1 MAAMNSLPV
10 PEPVFV
16 LRYNLKDI
24 THDITAYATS
34 ITFTDKLSGE
44 SDELEVEL
52 EDSEQRWRDAW
63 YPGMGD
69 TLALQLGFQ
78 GKPLTD
84 CGGFSIDEIEL
95 SGPPDSVS
103 IRGRSA
109 PVTRAMRTK
118 SNRGFENTTL
128 AAIAGRIARKHK
140 LKLEGQIEPLTLERI
155 TQYGE
160 SDLAFLKR
168 LANDYGYMVK
178 VTPQKLIFSHL
189 GKLRDAP
196 VVRTITPQEVSRWTL
211 RDTLHEVY
219 KGVKNRHQNS
229 QTRTLVTYKAD
240 GTQDT
245 RQEKRKQS
253 QVQVPFRLPEES
265 AGADTLNTY
274 ERASNPAESRAKGKA
289 KLDRKNEYKHAG
301 TLSLEG
307 DLSLRAGANVML
319 SGFGKSDG
327 KWLIISARHSLARSS
342 GLTTDIDIARGL
354 KHKAGAGKKQART
367 LTVFHANGT
376 TEQVKADKGIPTR

>member
-1 MAAMNSLPV
+1 MAAMNTLPV

-178 VTPQKLIFSHL
+178 VTPEKLIFSHL

-196 VVRTITPQEVSRWTL
+196 VIRTITPQEVSRWTL

-219 KGVKNRHQNS
+219 KGVKNKHQNS
-229 QTRTLVTYKAD
+229 QTRTLVTFNAD
-240 GTQDT
+240 NTTTT
-245 RQEKRKQS
+245 RTEKKSSSSGMSTSSDIINTSDRAQNA
-253 QVQVPFRLPEES
+253 EE
-265 AGADTLNTY
+265 
-274 ERASNPAESRAKGKA
+274 ASAKGKA
-289 KLDRKNEYKHAG
+289 KLDSKNEYKHAG

-307 DLSLRAGANVML
+307 DLSLRAGGSVTL

-376 TEQVKADKGIPTR
+376 TEQVKADKGVPTR

>member
-24 THDITAYATS
+24 TYDITAYATS

-196 VVRTITPQEVSRWTL
+196 VIRTITPLEVSRWTL

-219 KGVKNRHQNS
+219 KGVKNKHQNS
-229 QTRTLVTYKAD
+229 QTRTLVTFNAD
-240 GTQDT
+240 NTTTT
-245 RQEKRKQS
+245 RTEKKSSSSGMSTSSDIINTSDR
-253 QVQVPFRLPEES
+253 VQNDEE
-265 AGADTLNTY
+265 A
-274 ERASNPAESRAKGKA
+274 RAKGKA

-307 DLSLRAGANVML
+307 DLSLRAGASVML

-367 LTVFHANGT
+367 LTVFKADNT

>member
-1 MAAMNSLPV
+1 MAAMNTLPV

-219 KGVKNRHQNS
+219 KGVKNKHQNS
-229 QTRTLVTYKAD
+229 QTRTLVTFNAD
-240 GTQDT
+240 NTTTT
-245 RQEKRKQS
+245 RTEKKSSSSGMSTSSDIINTSDR
-253 QVQVPFRLPEES
+253 VQNAEE
-265 AGADTLNTY
+265 
-274 ERASNPAESRAKGKA
+274 ASAKGKA
-289 KLDRKNEYKHAG
+289 KLDSKNEYKHAG

-307 DLSLRAGANVML
+307 DLSLRAGGSVTL

-327 KWLIISARHSLARSS
+327 KWLIISARHSIARSS

-367 LTVFHANGT
+367 LTVFKADNT
-376 TEQVKADKGIPTR
+376 TEQVKADKGISTR

>member
-109 PVTRAMRTK
+109 PVTRAMRTR

-219 KGVKNRHQNS
+219 KGVKNKHQNS
-229 QTRTLVTYKAD
+229 QTRTLVTFNAD
-240 GTQDT
+240 NTTTT
-245 RQEKRKQS
+245 RTEKKSSSSGMSTSSDIINTSDR
-253 QVQVPFRLPEES
+253 VQNDEE
-265 AGADTLNTY
+265 A
-274 ERASNPAESRAKGKA
+274 RAKGKA

-307 DLSLRAGANVML
+307 DLSLRAGASVML

>member
-69 TLALQLGFQ
+69 TLSLQLGFK

-109 PVTRAMRTK
+109 PVTRAMRTR

-196 VVRTITPQEVSRWTL
+196 VIRTITPQEVSRWTL

-219 KGVKNRHQNS
+219 KGVKNKHQNS
-229 QTRTLVTYKAD
+229 QTRTLVTFNAD
-240 GTQDT
+240 NTTTT
-245 RQEKRKQS
+245 RTEKKSSSSGMSTSSDIINTSDR
-253 QVQVPFRLPEES
+253 VQNDEE
-265 AGADTLNTY
+265 A
-274 ERASNPAESRAKGKA
+274 RAKGKA

-307 DLSLRAGANVML
+307 DLSLRAGASVML

-354 KHKAGAGKKQART
+354 KHKAGKGKKQART
-367 LTVFHANGT
+367 LTVFHADGT
-376 TEQVKADKGIPTR
+376 TEEVKADKRISTR

>member
-1 MAAMNSLPV
+1 MAAMNTLPV

-52 EDSEQRWRDAW
+52 EDSEQRWCDAW

-168 LANDYGYMVK
+168 LAQDYGYMVK
-178 VTPQKLIFSHL
+178 VTPEKLIFSHL

-196 VVRTITPQEVSRWTL
+196 VIRTITPQEVSRWTL

-219 KGVKNRHQNS
+219 KGVKNKHQNS
-229 QTRTLVTYKAD
+229 QTRTLVTFNAD
-240 GTQDT
+240 NTTTT
-245 RQEKRKQS
+245 RTEKKSSSSGMSTSSDIINTSDRAQNA
-253 QVQVPFRLPEES
+253 EE
-265 AGADTLNTY
+265 
-274 ERASNPAESRAKGKA
+274 ASAKGKA
-289 KLDRKNEYKHAG
+289 KLDSKNEYKHAG

-307 DLSLRAGANVML
+307 DLSLRAGGSVTL

-327 KWLIISARHSLARSS
+327 KWLIISARHSFARSS

-354 KHKAGAGKKQART
+354 KHKAGKGKKQART
-367 LTVFHANGT
+367 LTVFKADNT

>member
-219 KGVKNRHQNS
+219 KGVKNKHQNS
-229 QTRTLVTYKAD
+229 QTRTLVTFNAD
-240 GTQDT
+240 NTTTT
-245 RQEKRKQS
+245 RTEKKTRS
-253 QVQVPFRLPEES
+253 SGMSTSSDIINTSDRVQNDEE
-265 AGADTLNTY
+265 A
-274 ERASNPAESRAKGKA
+274 RAKGKA

-307 DLSLRAGANVML
+307 DLSLRAGASVML

-367 LTVFHANGT
+367 LTVFKADNT

>member
-196 VVRTITPQEVSRWTL
+196 VIRTITPQEVSRWTL

-219 KGVKNRHQNS
+219 KGVKNKHQNS
-229 QTRTLVTYKAD
+229 QTRTLVTFNAD
-240 GTQDT
+240 NTTTT
-245 RQEKRKQS
+245 RTEKKSSSSGMSTSSDIINTSDR
-253 QVQVPFRLPEES
+253 VQNDEE
-265 AGADTLNTY
+265 A
-274 ERASNPAESRAKGKA
+274 RAKGKA

-307 DLSLRAGANVML
+307 DLSLRAGGSVTL

-367 LTVFHANGT
+367 LTVFKADNT
-376 TEQVKADKGIPTR
+376 TEQVKADKGISTR

>member
-1 MAAMNSLPV
+1 MAAMNTLPV

-196 VVRTITPQEVSRWTL
+196 VIRTITPQEVSRWTL

-219 KGVKNRHQNS
+219 KGVKNKHQNS
-229 QTRTLVTYKAD
+229 QTRTLVTFNAD
-240 GTQDT
+240 NTTTT
-245 RQEKRKQS
+245 RTEKKPSSSGMSTSSDIINTSDRAQNA
-253 QVQVPFRLPEES
+253 EE
-265 AGADTLNTY
+265 
-274 ERASNPAESRAKGKA
+274 ASAKGKA
-289 KLDRKNEYKHAG
+289 KLDSKNEYKHAG

-307 DLSLRAGANVML
+307 DLSLRAGASVML

>member
-1 MAAMNSLPV
+1 MAAMSSLPV

-78 GKPLTD
+78 GKPLAD

-160 SDLAFLKR
+160 SDLAFLRR

-219 KGVKNRHQNS
+219 KGVKNKHQNS
-229 QTRTLVTYKAD
+229 QTRTLVTFNAD
-240 GTQDT
+240 NTTTT
-245 RQEKRKQS
+245 RTEKKSSSSGMSTSSDIINTSDR
-253 QVQVPFRLPEES
+253 VQNDEE
-265 AGADTLNTY
+265 A
-274 ERASNPAESRAKGKA
+274 RAKGKA

-307 DLSLRAGANVML
+307 DLSLRAGASVML

-376 TEQVKADKGIPTR
+376 TEQVKADKGVPTR

>member
-1 MAAMNSLPV
+1 MAAMNTLPV

-109 PVTRAMRTK
+109 TVTRAMRTK

-168 LANDYGYMVK
+168 LAKDYGYMVK
-178 VTPQKLIFSHL
+178 VTPEKLIFSHL

-196 VVRTITPQEVSRWTL
+196 VIRTITPEEVSRFTL

-219 KGVKNRHQNS
+219 KGVKNKHQNS
-229 QTRTLVTYKAD
+229 QTRTLVTFNAD
-240 GTQDT
+240 NTTTT
-245 RQEKRKQS
+245 RTETK
-253 QVQVPFRLPEES
+253 S
-265 AGADTLNTY
+265 ASSGMTTSSDILNTSD
-274 ERASNPAESRAKGKA
+274 RAQNVGEARAKGQA
-289 KLDRKNEYKHAG
+289 KLDSKNEYKHAG

-307 DLSLRAGANVML
+307 DLSLRAGGSVTL
-319 SGFGKSDG
+319 SGFGQSDG
-327 KWLIISARHSLARSS
+327 KWLIISARHSLGRSS

-354 KHKAGAGKKQART
+354 KHKAGAGKKQTRT
-367 LTVFHANGT
+367 LTVFHADGT
-376 TEQVKADKGIPTR
+376 TEQVKADKGILTR

>member
-24 THDITAYATS
+24 THDITAYAIS

-219 KGVKNRHQNS
+219 KGVKNKHQNS
-229 QTRTLVTYKAD
+229 QTRTLVTFNAD
-240 GTQDT
+240 NTTTT
-245 RQEKRKQS
+245 RTEKKSSSSGMSTSSDIINTSDR
-253 QVQVPFRLPEES
+253 VQNDEE
-265 AGADTLNTY
+265 A
-274 ERASNPAESRAKGKA
+274 RAKGKA

-307 DLSLRAGANVML
+307 DLSLRAGASVML

>member
-1 MAAMNSLPV
+1 MAAMNTLPV

-52 EDSEQRWRDAW
+52 EDSEQRWCDAW

-178 VTPQKLIFSHL
+178 VTPEKLIFSHL

-196 VVRTITPQEVSRWTL
+196 VIRTITPQEVSRWTL

-219 KGVKNRHQNS
+219 KGVKNKHQNS
-229 QTRTLVTYKAD
+229 QTRTLVTFNAD
-240 GTQDT
+240 NTTTT
-245 RQEKRKQS
+245 RTEKKSSSSGMSTSSDIINTSDRAQNA
-253 QVQVPFRLPEES
+253 EE
-265 AGADTLNTY
+265 
-274 ERASNPAESRAKGKA
+274 ASAKGKA
-289 KLDRKNEYKHAG
+289 KLDSKNEYKHAG

-307 DLSLRAGANVML
+307 DLSLRAGGSVTL

>member
-1 MAAMNSLPV
+1 MASMNTLPV

-24 THDITAYATS
+24 THDISAYATS

-44 SDELEVEL
+44 SDELEIEL

-69 TLALQLGFQ
+69 TLSLQLGYKRQ
-78 GKPLTD
+78 TLTD

-168 LANDYGYMVK
+168 LAQDYGYMVK
-178 VTPQKLIFSHL
+178 VTPEKLIFSHL

-196 VVRTITPQEVSRWTL
+196 VIRTITPQEVSRWTL

-219 KGVKNRHQNS
+219 KGVKNKHQNS
-229 QTRTLVTYKAD
+229 QTRTLVTFNAD
-240 GTQDT
+240 NTTTT
-245 RQEKRKQS
+245 RTEKTTTS
-253 QVQVPFRLPEES
+253 PGMS
-265 AGADTLNTY
+265 TSSDILNTSD
-274 ERASNPAESRAKGKA
+274 RAQNGEEARAKGQA
-289 KLDRKNEYKHAG
+289 KLDSKNDYKHAG

-307 DLSLRAGANVML
+307 DLSLRAGGSVTL

-327 KWLIISARHSLARSS
+327 KWLIISARHSLARSG

-354 KHKAGAGKKQART
+354 KHKADAGQKQART
-367 LTVFHANGT
+367 LTVFKADNT
-376 TEQVKADKGIPTR
+376 TEQVEVGKKGAGR

>member
-1 MAAMNSLPV
+1 MAAMNTLPV

-196 VVRTITPQEVSRWTL
+196 VIRTITPQEVSRWTL

-219 KGVKNRHQNS
+219 KGVKNKHQNS
-229 QTRTLVTYKAD
+229 QTRTLVTFNAD
-240 GTQDT
+240 NTTTT
-245 RQEKRKQS
+245 RTEKKSSSSGMSTSSDIINTSDR
-253 QVQVPFRLPEES
+253 VQNAEE
-265 AGADTLNTY
+265 
-274 ERASNPAESRAKGKA
+274 ASAKGKA
-289 KLDRKNEYKHAG
+289 KLDSKNEYKHAG

-307 DLSLRAGANVML
+307 DLSLRAGASVML

-376 TEQVKADKGIPTR
+376 TEQVKADKGVPTR

>member
-1 MAAMNSLPV
+1 MAAMNTLPV

-24 THDITAYATS
+24 THDITAYAIS

-69 TLALQLGFQ
+69 TLALQLGFK
-78 GKPLTD
+78 GRPLTD

-196 VVRTITPQEVSRWTL
+196 VIRTITPQEVSRWTL

-219 KGVKNRHQNS
+219 KGVKNKHQNS
-229 QTRTLVTYKAD
+229 QTRTLVTFNAD
-240 GTQDT
+240 NTTTT
-245 RQEKRKQS
+245 RTEKKSSSSGMSTSSDIINTSDR
-253 QVQVPFRLPEES
+253 VQNDEE
-265 AGADTLNTY
+265 A
-274 ERASNPAESRAKGKA
+274 RAKGKA

-307 DLSLRAGANVML
+307 DLSLRAGASVML

>member
-1 MAAMNSLPV
+1 MAAMSSLPV

-196 VVRTITPQEVSRWTL
+196 VIRTITPQEVSRWTL

-219 KGVKNRHQNS
+219 KGVKNKHQNS
-229 QTRTLVTYKAD
+229 QTRTLVTFNAD
-240 GTQDT
+240 NTTTT
-245 RQEKRKQS
+245 RTEKKSSSSGMSTSSDIINTSDR
-253 QVQVPFRLPEES
+253 VQNDEE
-265 AGADTLNTY
+265 A
-274 ERASNPAESRAKGKA
+274 RAKGKA

-307 DLSLRAGANVML
+307 DLSLRAGASVML

>member
-1 MAAMNSLPV
+1 MAAMNTLPV

-78 GKPLTD
+78 GMPLTD

-178 VTPQKLIFSHL
+178 VTPEKLIFSHL

-196 VVRTITPQEVSRWTL
+196 VIRTITPQEVSRWTL

-219 KGVKNRHQNS
+219 KGVKNKHQNS
-229 QTRTLVTYKAD
+229 QTRTLVTFNAD
-240 GTQDT
+240 NTTTT
-245 RQEKRKQS
+245 RTEKKSSSSGMSTSSDIINTSDRAQNA
-253 QVQVPFRLPEES
+253 EE
-265 AGADTLNTY
+265 
-274 ERASNPAESRAKGKA
+274 ASAKGKA
-289 KLDRKNEYKHAG
+289 KLDSKNEYKHAG

-307 DLSLRAGANVML
+307 DLSLRAGGSVTL

-354 KHKAGAGKKQART
+354 KHKAGKGKKQART
-367 LTVFHANGT
+367 LTVFKADNT
-376 TEQVKADKGIPTR
+376 TEQVKADKGVPTR

>member
-1 MAAMNSLPV
+1 MAAMNTLPV

-52 EDSEQRWRDAW
+52 EDSEQRWCDAW

-78 GKPLTD
+78 GKSLTD

-168 LANDYGYMVK
+168 LAQDYGYMVK
-178 VTPQKLIFSHL
+178 VTPEKLIFSHL

-196 VVRTITPQEVSRWTL
+196 VIRTITPQEVSRWTL

-219 KGVKNRHQNS
+219 KGVKNKHQNS
-229 QTRTLVTYKAD
+229 QTRTLVTFNAD
-240 GTQDT
+240 NTTTT
-245 RQEKRKQS
+245 RTEKKSSSSGMSTSSDIINTSDRAQNA
-253 QVQVPFRLPEES
+253 EE
-265 AGADTLNTY
+265 
-274 ERASNPAESRAKGKA
+274 ASAKGKA
-289 KLDRKNEYKHAG
+289 KLDSKNEYKHAG

-307 DLSLRAGANVML
+307 DLSLRAGGSVTL

-327 KWLIISARHSLARSS
+327 KWLIISARHSFARSS

-354 KHKAGAGKKQART
+354 KHKAGKGKKQART
-367 LTVFHANGT
+367 LTVFKADNT

>member
-1 MAAMNSLPV
+1 MAAMNTLPV

-78 GKPLTD
+78 GMPLTD

-95 SGPPDSVS
+95 FGPPDSVS

-178 VTPQKLIFSHL
+178 VTPEKLIFSHL

-196 VVRTITPQEVSRWTL
+196 VIRTITPQEVSRWTL

-219 KGVKNRHQNS
+219 KGVKNKHQNS
-229 QTRTLVTYKAD
+229 QTRTLVTFNAD
-240 GTQDT
+240 NTTTT
-245 RQEKRKQS
+245 RTEKKSSSSGMSTSSDIINTSDRAQNA
-253 QVQVPFRLPEES
+253 EE
-265 AGADTLNTY
+265 
-274 ERASNPAESRAKGKA
+274 ASAKGKA
-289 KLDRKNEYKHAG
+289 KLDSKNEYKHAG

-307 DLSLRAGANVML
+307 DLSLRAGGSVTL

-354 KHKAGAGKKQART
+354 KHKAGKGKKQART
-367 LTVFHANGT
+367 LTVFKADNT

>member
-1 MAAMNSLPV
+1 MAAMSSLPV

-196 VVRTITPQEVSRWTL
+196 VIRTITPQEVSRWTL

-219 KGVKNRHQNS
+219 KGVKNKHQNS
-229 QTRTLVTYKAD
+229 QTRTLVTFNAD
-240 GTQDT
+240 NTT
-245 RQEKRKQS
+245 TMRTEKKSSSSGMSTSSDIINTSDR
-253 QVQVPFRLPEES
+253 VQNDEE
-265 AGADTLNTY
+265 A
-274 ERASNPAESRAKGKA
+274 RAKGKA

-307 DLSLRAGANVML
+307 DLSLRAGASVML

>member
-69 TLALQLGFQ
+69 TLALRLGFQ

-196 VVRTITPQEVSRWTL
+196 VIRTITPQEVSRWTL

-219 KGVKNRHQNS
+219 KGVKNKHQNS
-229 QTRTLVTYKAD
+229 QTRTLVTFNAD
-240 GTQDT
+240 NTTTT
-245 RQEKRKQS
+245 RTEKKSSSSGMSTSSDIINTSDR
-253 QVQVPFRLPEES
+253 VQNDEE
-265 AGADTLNTY
+265 A
-274 ERASNPAESRAKGKA
+274 RAKGKA

-307 DLSLRAGANVML
+307 DLSLRAGASVML

-376 TEQVKADKGIPTR
+376 TEQVKADKGVPTR

>member
-24 THDITAYATS
+24 THDITAYVTS

-69 TLALQLGFQ
+69 TLSLQLGFQ

-109 PVTRAMRTK
+109 PVTRAMRTR

-160 SDLAFLKR
+160 SDLTFLKR

-219 KGVKNRHQNS
+219 KGVKNKHQNS
-229 QTRTLVTYKAD
+229 QTRTLVTFNAD
-240 GTQDT
+240 NTTTT
-245 RQEKRKQS
+245 RTEKKSSSSGMSTSSDIINTSDR
-253 QVQVPFRLPEES
+253 VQNDEE
-265 AGADTLNTY
+265 A
-274 ERASNPAESRAKGKA
+274 RAKGKA

-307 DLSLRAGANVML
+307 DLSLRAGASVML

-342 GLTTDIDIARGL
+342 GLATDIDIARGL
-354 KHKAGAGKKQART
+354 KNKAGTGKKQART

>member
-1 MAAMNSLPV
+1 MAAMNTLPV

-69 TLALQLGFQ
+69 TLTLQLGFE
-78 GKPLTD
+78 GRPLTD

-196 VVRTITPQEVSRWTL
+196 VIRTITPQEVSRWTL

-219 KGVKNRHQNS
+219 KGVKNKHQNS
-229 QTRTLVTYKAD
+229 QTRTLVTFNAD
-240 GTQDT
+240 NTTTT
-245 RQEKRKQS
+245 RTEKKPSSSGMSTSSDIINTSDRAQNA
-253 QVQVPFRLPEES
+253 EE
-265 AGADTLNTY
+265 
-274 ERASNPAESRAKGKA
+274 ASAKGKA
-289 KLDRKNEYKHAG
+289 KLDSKNEYKHAG

-307 DLSLRAGANVML
+307 DLSLRAGGSVTL

-367 LTVFHANGT
+367 LTVFKADNT
-376 TEQVKADKGIPTR
+376 TEQVKADKRIPTR

>member
-1 MAAMNSLPV
+1 MAAMNTLPV

-24 THDITAYATS
+24 THDITAYAIS

-69 TLALQLGFQ
+69 TLALQLGFK
-78 GKPLTD
+78 GRPLTD

-189 GKLRDAP
+189 GKLRDAQ
-196 VVRTITPQEVSRWTL
+196 VIRTITPQEVSRWTL

-219 KGVKNRHQNS
+219 KGVKNKHQNS
-229 QTRTLVTYKAD
+229 QTRTLVTFNAD
-240 GTQDT
+240 NTTTT
-245 RQEKRKQS
+245 RTEKKPSSSGMSTSSDIINTSDRAQNA
-253 QVQVPFRLPEES
+253 EE
-265 AGADTLNTY
+265 
-274 ERASNPAESRAKGKA
+274 ASAKGKA
-289 KLDRKNEYKHAG
+289 KLDSKNEYKHAG

-307 DLSLRAGANVML
+307 DLSLRAGGSVTL

-367 LTVFHANGT
+367 LTVFKADNT

>member
-109 PVTRAMRTK
+109 PVTRAMRTR

-219 KGVKNRHQNS
+219 KGVKNKHQNS
-229 QTRTLVTYKAD
+229 QTRTLVTFNAD
-240 GTQDT
+240 NTTTT
-245 RQEKRKQS
+245 RTEKKSSSSGMSTSSDIINTSDR
-253 QVQVPFRLPEES
+253 VQNDEE
-265 AGADTLNTY
+265 A
-274 ERASNPAESRAKGKA
+274 RAKGKA

-307 DLSLRAGANVML
+307 ELSLRAGASVML

>member
-1 MAAMNSLPV
+1 MAAMNTLPV
-10 PEPVFV
+10 LEPVFV

-219 KGVKNRHQNS
+219 KCVKNKHQNS
-229 QTRTLVTYKAD
+229 QTRTLVTFNAD
-240 GTQDT
+240 NTTTT
-245 RQEKRKQS
+245 RTEKKSSSSGMSTSSDIINTSDRAQNA
-253 QVQVPFRLPEES
+253 EE
-265 AGADTLNTY
+265 
-274 ERASNPAESRAKGKA
+274 ASAKGKA
-289 KLDRKNEYKHAG
+289 KLDSKNEYKHAG

-307 DLSLRAGANVML
+307 DLSLRAGGSVTL

>member
-109 PVTRAMRTK
+109 PVTRAMRTR

-219 KGVKNRHQNS
+219 KGVKNKHQNS
-229 QTRTLVTYKAD
+229 QTRTLVTFNAD
-240 GTQDT
+240 NTTTT
-245 RQEKRKQS
+245 RTEKKSSSSGMSTSSDIINTSDRAQNA
-253 QVQVPFRLPEES
+253 EE
-265 AGADTLNTY
+265 
-274 ERASNPAESRAKGKA
+274 ASAKGKA
-289 KLDRKNEYKHAG
+289 KLDSKNEYKHAG

-307 DLSLRAGANVML
+307 DLSLRAGGSVTL

-367 LTVFHANGT
+367 LTVFKADNT
-376 TEQVKADKGIPTR
+376 TEQVKADKGISTR

>member
-1 MAAMNSLPV
+1 MAAMNTLPV

-219 KGVKNRHQNS
+219 KGVKNKHQNS
-229 QTRTLVTYKAD
+229 QTRTLVTFNAD
-240 GTQDT
+240 NTTTT
-245 RQEKRKQS
+245 RTEKKSSSSGMSTSSDIINTSDR
-253 QVQVPFRLPEES
+253 VQNDEE
-265 AGADTLNTY
+265 A
-274 ERASNPAESRAKGKA
+274 RAKGKA

-307 DLSLRAGANVML
+307 DLSLRAGASVML

-376 TEQVKADKGIPTR
+376 TEQVKADKGVPTR

>member
-69 TLALQLGFQ
+69 TLALQLGFK

-196 VVRTITPQEVSRWTL
+196 VIRTITPQEVSRWTL

-219 KGVKNRHQNS
+219 KGVKNKHQNS
-229 QTRTLVTYKAD
+229 QTRTLVTFNAD
-240 GTQDT
+240 NTTTT
-245 RQEKRKQS
+245 RTEKKSSSSGMSTSSDIINTSDR
-253 QVQVPFRLPEES
+253 VQNDEE
-265 AGADTLNTY
+265 A
-274 ERASNPAESRAKGKA
+274 RAKGKA

-307 DLSLRAGANVML
+307 DLSLRAGASVML

-376 TEQVKADKGIPTR
+376 TEQVKADKGVPTR

>member
-1 MAAMNSLPV
+1 MAAMNTLPV
-10 PEPVFV
+10 PEPIFV

-78 GKPLTD
+78 GRPLTD

-109 PVTRAMRTK
+109 TVTRAMRTK

-168 LANDYGYMVK
+168 LAKDYGYMVK
-178 VTPQKLIFSHL
+178 VTPEKLIFSHL

-196 VVRTITPQEVSRWTL
+196 VIRTITPEEVSRFTL

-219 KGVKNRHQNS
+219 KGVKNKHQNS
-229 QTRTLVTYKAD
+229 QTRTLVTFNAD
-240 GTQDT
+240 NTTTT
-245 RQEKRKQS
+245 RTEKK
-253 QVQVPFRLPEES
+253 S
-265 AGADTLNTY
+265 ASSGMATSSDILNTSD
-274 ERASNPAESRAKGKA
+274 RAQNVEEARAKGKA
-289 KLDRKNEYKHAG
+289 KLDSKNEYKHAG

-307 DLSLRAGANVML
+307 DLSLRAGGSVTL

-327 KWLIISARHSLARSS
+327 KWLIISARHSLMRSS

-354 KHKAGAGKKQART
+354 KHKAGKGKKQART
-367 LTVFHANGT
+367 LTVFHADGT
-376 TEQVKADKGIPTR
+376 TEQVKADKGIPKR

>member
-69 TLALQLGFQ
+69 TLSLQLGFK

-109 PVTRAMRTK
+109 PVTRAMRTR

-219 KGVKNRHQNS
+219 KGVKNKHQNS
-229 QTRTLVTYKAD
+229 QTRTLVTFNAD
-240 GTQDT
+240 NTTTT
-245 RQEKRKQS
+245 RTEKKSSSSGMSTSSDIINTSDRAQNA
-253 QVQVPFRLPEES
+253 EE
-265 AGADTLNTY
+265 
-274 ERASNPAESRAKGKA
+274 ASAKGKA
-289 KLDRKNEYKHAG
+289 KLDSKNEYKHAG

-307 DLSLRAGANVML
+307 DLSLRAGGSVTL

-367 LTVFHANGT
+367 LTVFKADNT

>member
-1 MAAMNSLPV
+1 MAAVNRLPV

-16 LRYNLKDI
+16 LRYNLRDI
-24 THDITAYATS
+24 TYDITAYVTG

-78 GKPLTD
+78 GRPLTD

-128 AAIAGRIARKHK
+128 AAIAGRIARKHR
-140 LKLEGQIEPLTLERI
+140 LKLEGQIEPLTLERV

-160 SDLAFLKR
+160 SDLAFLRR
-168 LANDYGYMVK
+168 LAQDYGYMVR
-178 VTPQKLIFSHL
+178 VTPEKLIFSHL

-196 VVRTITPQEVSRWTL
+196 VIRTITPQDAGRFTL

-219 KGVKNRHQNS
+219 KGVKNKHQNS
-229 QTRTLVTYKAD
+229 QTRTLVTFNAD
-240 GTQDT
+240 NTTTT
-245 RQEKRKQS
+245 RTEKTS
-253 QVQVPFRLPEES
+253 PS
-265 AGADTLNTY
+265 SGMSTSSDILNTS
-274 ERASNPAESRAKGKA
+274 ERAQNGEEARAKGQA
-289 KLDRKNEYKHAG
+289 KLDSKNEYRHSG
-301 TLSLEG
+301 MLSLEG
-307 DLSLRAGANVML
+307 DLSLRAGGSVTL

-327 KWLIISARHSLARSS
+327 KWLIISARHALTRSS

-354 KHKAGAGKKQART
+354 KRKATGAGKKQPRT
-367 LTVFHANGT
+367 LTVFKADGT
-376 TEQVKADKGIPTR
+376 TEQVKTDKKGAGR

>member
-1 MAAMNSLPV
+1 MAAMNTLPV

-196 VVRTITPQEVSRWTL
+196 VIRTITPQEVSRWTL

-219 KGVKNRHQNS
+219 KGVKNKHQNS
-229 QTRTLVTYKAD
+229 QTRTLVTFNAD
-240 GTQDT
+240 NTTTT
-245 RQEKRKQS
+245 RTEKKSSSSGMSTSSDIINTSDR
-253 QVQVPFRLPEES
+253 VQNDEE
-265 AGADTLNTY
+265 A
-274 ERASNPAESRAKGKA
+274 RAKGKA
-289 KLDRKNEYKHAG
+289 KMDRKNEYKHAG

-307 DLSLRAGANVML
+307 DLSLRAGASVML

>member
-24 THDITAYATS
+24 THDITAYVIS

-109 PVTRAMRTK
+109 PVTRAMRTR

-196 VVRTITPQEVSRWTL
+196 VIRTITPQEVSRWTL

-219 KGVKNRHQNS
+219 KGVKNKHQNS
-229 QTRTLVTYKAD
+229 QTRTLVTFNAD
-240 GTQDT
+240 NTTTT
-245 RQEKRKQS
+245 RTEKKSSSSGMSTSSDIINTSDR
-253 QVQVPFRLPEES
+253 VQNDEE
-265 AGADTLNTY
+265 A
-274 ERASNPAESRAKGKA
+274 RAKGKA

-307 DLSLRAGANVML
+307 DLSLRAGASVML

-376 TEQVKADKGIPTR
+376 TEQVKADKGVPTR

>member
-78 GKPLTD
+78 GKPLND

-196 VVRTITPQEVSRWTL
+196 VIRTITPQEVSRWTL

-219 KGVKNRHQNS
+219 KGVKNKHQNS
-229 QTRTLVTYKAD
+229 QTRTLVTFNAD
-240 GTQDT
+240 NTTTT
-245 RQEKRKQS
+245 RTEKKSSSSGMSTSSDIINTSDR
-253 QVQVPFRLPEES
+253 VQNDEE
-265 AGADTLNTY
+265 A
-274 ERASNPAESRAKGKA
+274 RAKGKA

-307 DLSLRAGANVML
+307 DLSLRAGASVML

-376 TEQVKADKGIPTR
+376 TEQVKADKGVPTR